1 MSKQYMIVNGDQ
13 ILVDAKIIFSA
24 IRQSNGD
31 WEQVEQEINSVLEN
45 VQGMVEL
52 AESENESRK

>member
-13 ILVDAKIIFSA
+13 ILIDMKLIFAA
-24 IRQSNGD
+24 IRDANGD
-31 WEQVEQEINSVLEN
+31 WQTVEKEMSGLLQT

-52 AESENESRK
+52 AEKHE